1 MAYEAN
7 LSAISLNA
15 KVAIAT
21 PRVAVK
27 FGAEGIEVAGA
38 GDEVIG
44 VLQNP
49 VIAGEAGRVAIDGIT
64 MIAAG
69 GAITKAAK
77 VKVGANGVAVAA
89 ESGDTTF
96 GIALEAATAANDVIA
111 VLLK

>member
-1 MAYEAN
+1 MAYEEC
-7 LSAISLNA
+7 LGCISLKA
-15 KVAIAT
+15 KDAIDT

-27 FGAEGIEVAGA
+27 FGANGIEVAGA

-49 VIAGEAGRVAIDGIT
+49 VKAGEAGRVAVNGVT
-64 MIAAG
+64 MVAAG
-69 GAITKAAK
+69 AAITTGAK
-77 VKVGANGVAVAA
+77 VKAGANGKVVTI
-89 ESGDTTF
+89 ESGDASF